1 MKMLCPVC
9 KNAVL
14 EDKELELGLK
24 GHTCEQCSGNWVRF
38 HDYMRWKEESGK
50 TGDGSVQNSGC
61 GPEYDNRK
69 ANFCPDC
76 GRILIK
82 YKVSGAMPFY
92 VDHCAYCNGLWLDK
106 CEWEAIVAHNLQY
119 RVNDFFTSAWQKK
132 IRLEMTVQR
141 FEESYRKK
149 FGGDNYERLKEIR
162 EWIHKSAQK
171 GEMLAY
177 LIDDDPY
184 RI

>member
-1 MKMLCPVC
+1 MLCPVC

-24 GHTCEQCSGNWVRF
+24 GHSCNQCSGNWIRF
-38 HDYMRWKEESGK
+38 RDYMVWKDESG
-50 TGDGSVQNSGC
+50 GSVGLLTADPGC
-61 GPEYDNRK
+61 SLEYDNRK

-76 GRILIK
+76 GRLLIK
-82 YKVSGAMPFY
+82 YKVSGTMPFY
-92 VDHCAYCNGLWLDK
+92 VDHCASCNGLWLDRS
-106 CEWEAIVAHNLQY
+106 EWEAIVGHNLQY
-119 RVNDFFTSAWQKK
+119 QVNEFFTSSWQEK
-132 IRLEMTVQR
+132 IRREMSAQR

-149 FGGDNYERLKEIR
+149 FGDDNYNKLRDIR
-162 EWIHKSAQK
+162 KWLYENDHK

-177 LIDDDPY
+177 LIDENPY

>member
-1 MKMLCPVC
+1 MLCPVC

-14 EDKELELGLK
+14 EDKELEPGLK
-24 GHTCEQCSGNWVRF
+24 GHTCEQCSGDWIRF
-38 HDYMRWKEESGK
+38 HDYMLWKEESDK
-50 TGDGSVQNSGC
+50 TIDVAVQNADYNL
-61 GPEYDNRK
+61 EYDNRK

-82 YKVSGAMPFY
+82 YKVSGAIPFY

-106 CEWEAIVAHNLQY
+106 SEWEAIVAHSLQY
-119 RVNDFFTSAWQKK
+119 QVNDFFTPTWQKK
-132 IRLEMTVQR
+132 IRQEMTAQR

-149 FGGDNYERLKEIR
+149 FGEDNYAKIKETR
-162 EWIHKSAQK
+162 KWIYDSNQK

-184 RI
+184 KI